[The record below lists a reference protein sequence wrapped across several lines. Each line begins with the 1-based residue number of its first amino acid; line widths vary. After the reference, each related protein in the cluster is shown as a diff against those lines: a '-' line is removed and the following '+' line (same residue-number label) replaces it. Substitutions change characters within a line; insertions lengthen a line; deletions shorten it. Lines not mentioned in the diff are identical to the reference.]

1 MKTADNITKISALM
15 KYSIR
20 KILFKKRIII
30 AFLILLTVIG
40 IMGYAGA
47 QNTDRLDTGSN
58 LLGMLIVWFFMPAIC
73 MIYGSSVIRDE
84 IEDKSIVHVF
94 TSPFDRIFAYF
105 SYYVSLVICLCLI
118 LAVITSFGFISF
130 FGQQGID
137 GEAMNIYV
145 TFIGL
150 VFLGVFVYSALFL
163 LTSVVF
169 KRPIYFGLFFVF
181 IWEGFIGSIPGN
193 IQKISINFYLK
204 SIGSKQLEYI
214 TVNGATDVNTSLMV
228 IFGSIIILIL
238 VGSLIF
244 KTKEFT

>member
-1 MKTADNITKISALM
+1 MNNITKILALM

-20 KILFKKRIII
+20 KILFKKRIVI

-40 IMGYAGA
+40 IMGYAGS
-47 QNTDRLDTGSN
+47 QNTFRHDTGSN
-58 LLGMLIVWFFMPAIC
+58 LLAVLIVMFFMPAIC
-73 MIYGSSVIRDE
+73 MIYGCSVIRDE
-84 IEDKSIVHVF
+84 IEDKSIMHVF
-94 TSPFDRIFAYF
+94 TSPFDRIFAYL
-105 SYYVSLVICLCLI
+105 SYYLSLVICLCLI
-118 LAVITSFGFISF
+118 LAVITSLGFIAF

-137 GEAMNIYV
+137 GEAMKIYT

-163 LTSVVF
+163 LTSVIF
-169 KRPIYFGLFFVF
+169 KRPIYFGLFFAF
-181 IWEGFIGSIPGN
+181 IWEGFIGSIPGS
-193 IQKISINFYLK
+193 IQKISISYYLK

-214 TVNGATDVNTSLMV
+214 RLHNATDVNVSL
-228 IFGSIIILIL
+228 IIIFVSTIFLII

>member
-1 MKTADNITKISALM
+1 METMGNTTKILALT

-40 IMGYAGA
+40 IMAYAGS
-47 QNTDRLDTGSN
+47 QDTNRLDTGSY
-58 LLGMLIVWFFMPAIC
+58 LLEMLIVMFFMPAIC

-84 IEDKSIVHVF
+84 IEDKSIVHVL

-105 SYYVSLVICLCLI
+105 SYYLSLVICLSLI
-118 LAVITSFGFISF
+118 LAVITSLGFFSF
-130 FGQQGID
+130 FIQQGLV
-137 GEAMNIYV
+137 GEAMSIYI
-145 TFIGL
+145 TFMGL

-169 KRPIYFGLFFVF
+169 KRPIYFGLFFAF
-181 IWEGFIGSIPGN
+181 IWEGFIGSIPGK
-193 IQKISINFYLK
+193 IQKISINHYLR

-214 TVNGATDVNTSLMV
+214 RLDNATDVNVSLMI
-228 IFGSIIILIL
+228 IFVSIIFLIIL
-238 VGSLIF
+238 GSLIF

>member
-1 MKTADNITKISALM
+1 METMDNITKILALM

-20 KILFKKRIII
+20 KILFKKRIVIS
-30 AFLILLTVIG
+30 FLILLTVIG

-47 QNTDRLDTGSN
+47 QNTDRLNTGAG
-58 LLGMLIVWFFMPAIC
+58 LLEVLILSFFMPAIC
-73 MIYGSSVIRDE
+73 MIYGCSVIRDE

-94 TSPFDRIFAYF
+94 TSPFDRIFVYF
-105 SYYVSLVICLCLI
+105 SYYSSLVICLCLI
-118 LAVITSFGFISF
+118 LAVITSLGFISF
-130 FGQQGID
+130 FIQQGLD
-137 GEAMNIYV
+137 GEAMSIYV

-181 IWEGFIGSIPGN
+181 IWEWFIGSIPGN
-193 IQKISINFYLK
+193 IQKISISYYLR
-204 SIGSKQLEYI
+204 SIGSKQVEYFRLSDA
-214 TVNGATDVNTSLMV
+214 TNVNVSLMI
-228 IFGSIIILIL
+228 IFASIIILIIF
-238 VGSLIF
+238 GSLIF